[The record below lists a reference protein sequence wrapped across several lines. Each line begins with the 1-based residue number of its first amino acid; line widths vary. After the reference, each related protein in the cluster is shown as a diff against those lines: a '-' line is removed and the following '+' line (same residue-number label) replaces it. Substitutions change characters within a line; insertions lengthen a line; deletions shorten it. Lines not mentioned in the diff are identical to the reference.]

1 MFPIFAGYNIKLD
14 LSSTLTQLSVIGNV
28 EISKF
33 LIVSK
38 SFFTSC
44 KTYLRDFSHFP
55 DILIHIYMEVL
66 EIALSM
72 GKNYPSKCLLETFTK

>member
-1 MFPIFAGYNIKLD
+1 MFPIFAGYDIKLD

-38 SFFTSC
+38 SFFMSY
-44 KTYLRDFSHFP
+44 KTYLWDFSHIP
-55 DILIHIYMEVL
+55 DILIHIYTEVL

-72 GKNYPSKCLLETFTK
+72 EKIILQNAY